1 MTSIFYKTLLA
12 FSFLS
17 TIGCGSAYYKPTS
30 MNIPNFKEKNEFF
43 LAANAHVS
51 LRGGDVQAAYA
62 VTDHF
67 AVQGNYMKNLAED
80 NSSGGSFLNSYSIK
94 ITKEITFGECAIGYF
109 MQRNNFGTFSLFAG
123 YGTGKVSNVIENR
136 GQATA
141 DFSKVFVQSS
151 LGFRE
156 KYAEFVCSAKLATL
170 EYTNLNHTYTSMD
183 KLDHLNALKNTI
195 PMLEFGTVMRFGGEK
210 IKAQLFLTAATNL
223 GTDKLFQYDLFTIG
237 FGICTQLNTQKKSK
251 KRTQ

>member
-1 MTSIFYKTLLA
+1 MMSIFCKTLLA
-12 FSFLS
+12 LGLLLN
-17 TIGCGSAYYKPTS
+17 IGCGSTYYKPTS
-30 MNIPNFKEKNEFF
+30 MNTPNFKEKNELF
-43 LAANAHVS
+43 LAANAHAS

-62 VTDHF
+62 LTDHF
-67 AVQGNYMKNLAED
+67 AVQGNYMKNLAEH

-123 YGTGKVSNVIENR
+123 YGRGKVSNVIENR

-156 KYAEFVCSAKLATL
+156 KYAELVCSAKLATL
-170 EYTNLNHTYTSMD
+170 QYTNVNHTYTSTD
-183 KLDHLNALKNTI
+183 AINNLNALKNTI
-195 PMLEFGTVMRFGGEK
+195 PILELGTVMRFGSEK
-210 IKAQLFLTAATNL
+210 IKGQMFLTGVTKLGGSNL
-223 GTDKLFQYDLFTIG
+223 FEYDYFTVG
-237 FGICTQLNTQKKSK
+237 FGICTQLNVIRKPKK
-251 KRTQ
+251 TAQ